1 MNSLKKYLAIGTLAT
16 ASFGGLEAQ
25 MILKDI
31 NNPMNPVNPI
41 YWNNS
46 EDSNSQYERSENNRR
61 KDVGV
66 SIIYSVGLTATLI
79 LAGLVFS
86 KAK

>member
-1 MNSLKKYLAIGTLAT
+1 MNSLQKYLAIGTIAT

-31 NNPMNPVNPI
+31 NNPMNPLNPI
-41 YWNNS
+41 YMNNS

-61 KDVGV
+61 KNVGV
-66 SIIYSVGLTATLI
+66 SILYSIGLTATLI
-79 LAGLVFS
+79 LAGMAFS
-86 KAK
+86 KDK